1 MFAFCQFQTSRSFYC
16 SPRPSVEM
24 AGASRMSRAGATR
37 WLALALALSCVA
49 RGAHAGTPKPEPI
62 VAKEFSFSD
71 ELDDAF
77 VVALGSESAAV
88 PLSPADLAALSGDD
102 PSAVMMTAHD
112 GRRYFCA
119 LPKPRGTGAS
129 DDETGGT
136 GGRDATNASATD
148 GDAEAT
154 VEDVLKPLEG
164 RCFYRIE
171 GWWTYEFCHMK
182 KIRQYHQEDKKVT
195 NEYNLG
201 VYHPGLT
208 KEAEKDRAAVD
219 RSRTA
224 GGDVVGTASGEPYHA
239 HVFTEGTP
247 CDLTT
252 LKRRTEVRFTCAPN
266 GVNVIASIEEPSTCS
281 YVFVVRTPE
290 LCKRSEFRARVKETS
305 HVRCRAVP
313 AEEETESAG
322 GVGVVRGE
330 SFAVPPKKTEL

>member
-1 MFAFCQFQTSRSFYC
+1 
-16 SPRPSVEM
+16 M
-24 AGASRMSRAGATR
+24 AGAARMSRAGATR

-71 ELDDAF
+71 ELNDAF

-119 LPKPRGTGAS
+119 LPKPRGTGAA
-129 DDETGGT
+129 DDETGA
-136 GGRDATNASATD
+136 DASATNASAAD
-148 GDAEAT
+148 EGDAEAT

-195 NEYNLG
+195 NEYTLG

-208 KEAEKDRAAVD
+208 KEAEKDRTAVD
-219 RSRTA
+219 RSSRTA
-224 GGDVVGTASGEPYHA
+224 GDVGGTASGEPYHA

-281 YVFVVRTPE
+281 YVFVVQTPE
-290 LCKRSEFRARVKETS
+290 LCRRSEFRAREKETS
-305 HVRCRAVP
+305 LVRCRAVP

-322 GVGVVRGE
+322 AGGVVRGE

>member
-1 MFAFCQFQTSRSFYC
+1 
-16 SPRPSVEM
+16 
-24 AGASRMSRAGATR
+24 MSRAGATR

-119 LPKPRGTGAS
+119 LPKPRGTGAA
-129 DDETGGT
+129 DDETGAAA
-136 GGRDATNASATD
+136 DATNASATD

-208 KEAEKDRAAVD
+208 KEAEKDRAA
-219 RSRTA
+219 
-224 GGDVVGTASGEPYHA
+224 GGTAAPSSHGCTA
-239 HVFTEGTP
+239 RTHVFTEGTP

-281 YVFVVRTPE
+281 YVFVVQTPE
-290 LCKRSEFRARVKETS
+290 LCKRSEFRVREKETS
-305 HVRCRAVP
+305 HVRCRAVKS
-313 AEEETESAG
+313 AEEETDTSAG
-322 GVGVVRGE
+322 AGGVVRGE

>member
-1 MFAFCQFQTSRSFYC
+1 
-16 SPRPSVEM
+16 M
-24 AGASRMSRAGATR
+24 AGAARMSRAGATR

-119 LPKPRGTGAS
+119 LPKPRGTGAA
-129 DDETGGT
+129 DDETGAAA
-136 GGRDATNASATD
+136 DATNASATD

-182 KIRQYHQEDKKVT
+182 KIRQYHQEDKKVM

-208 KEAEKDRAAVD
+208 KEAEKDRAA
-219 RSRTA
+219 
-224 GGDVVGTASGEPYHA
+224 GGDVAGTQLYHP

-281 YVFVVRTPE
+281 YVFVVQTPE
-290 LCKRSEFRARVKETS
+290 LCKRSEFRVREKETS
-305 HVRCRAVP
+305 HVRCRAVKS
-313 AEEETESAG
+313 AEEETDTSAG
-322 GVGVVRGE
+322 AGGVVRGE

>member
-1 MFAFCQFQTSRSFYC
+1 M
-16 SPRPSVEM
+16 
-24 AGASRMSRAGATR
+24 
-37 WLALALALSCVA
+37 
-49 RGAHAGTPKPEPI
+49 
-62 VAKEFSFSD
+62 
-71 ELDDAF
+71 
-77 VVALGSESAAV
+77 
-88 PLSPADLAALSGDD
+88 
-102 PSAVMMTAHD
+102 MMTAHD

-224 GGDVVGTASGEPYHA
+224 GG
-239 HVFTEGTP
+239 
-247 CDLTT
+247 
-252 LKRRTEVRFTCAPN
+252 RRRN
-266 GVNVIASIEEPSTCS
+266 GV
-281 YVFVVRTPE
+281 R
-290 LCKRSEFRARVKETS
+290 
-305 HVRCRAVP
+305 RAVP
-313 AEEETESAG
+313 RARLHRGHAVRPHDAEAKDGGSIHVRAERGERHSQHRGAEHVFVRVRRANAGAVQAKRISREGEGDVARAVQGGAG
-322 GVGVVRGE
+322 GGRDGVGGGGGGVVRGE